1 MTNKLSERAR
11 AFLAEQRFA
20 VLSTINPD
28 GTPQLTVMWY
38 ALDGDEI
45 LMNTKADRKKDQNV
59 RRDPR
64 IAICIEDGYN
74 YVTIAGRAQLIDD
87 QAIAQADIRRLA
99 ERYHSAEKVE
109 QMMRNLF
116 GKEQRVTIRLAVEQV
131 IEALGDH

>member
-1 MTNKLSERAR
+1 MTNQLSERAR

-45 LMNTKADRKKDQNV
+45 VMNTKADRKKDQNV

-74 YVTIAGRAQLIDD
+74 YVTITGQVHLIDD
-87 QAIAQADIRRLA
+87 QSIAQADIQRLA
-99 ERYHSAEKVE
+99 ERYHPPAKAA
-109 QMMRNLF
+109 QMMRDLF
-116 GKEQRVTIRLAVEQV
+116 GREQRVTMRMRIEHV
-131 IEALGDH
+131 IEAL